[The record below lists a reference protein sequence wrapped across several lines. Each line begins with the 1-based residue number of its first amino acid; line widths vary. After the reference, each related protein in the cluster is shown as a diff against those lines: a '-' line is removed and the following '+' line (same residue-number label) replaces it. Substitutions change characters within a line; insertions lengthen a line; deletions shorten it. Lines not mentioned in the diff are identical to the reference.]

1 MPIRK
6 LILYCFTLVLFSLLL
21 AEAKTAK
28 PSNYRSSGKPSKI
41 KGAGKPSKFNPN
53 RHSKP
58 KKQKS
63 GFKKNRGG
71 IKH

>member
-1 MPIRK
+1 MSIRK
-6 LILYCFTLVLFSLLL
+6 LILYCSTVALLSAPL
-21 AEAKTAK
+21 SEAKTGK
-28 PSNYRSSGKPSKI
+28 PAVIKNSGKPSKF
-41 KGAGKPSKFNPN
+41 KTS